1 MRSLIIIEV
10 EHGEDTDGVDAFMDY
25 MCSRLPE
32 WELTYK
38 DSTVRVD
45 LPACFAL
52 DSGVPEG
59 ECPRHGGPVGGDETC
74 PCTPESTD

>member
-1 MRSLIIIEV
+1 MRSLIVIEV

-32 WELTYK
+32 WKLTYK

-45 LPACFAL
+45 LPACARCK
-52 DSGVPEG
+52 G
-59 ECPRHGGPVGGDETC
+59 
-74 PCTPESTD
+74 